1 MEVTRASADF
11 SGGKAEFRY
20 LMAPL
25 GKKDQPARA
34 VFDVNYRDVDLNAL
48 TEFYEMRGL
57 RLAGRAGGHNEMS
70 WPLGRYAERS
80 GSGTRDV
87 HVGRRPAGTAAGRR
101 RQRPTRAIAT

>member
-1 MEVTRASADF
+1 MEVTRASAEF

-25 GKKDQPARA
+25 GKKSEPARA

-57 RLAGRAGGHNEMS
+57 QLAGRASGHNEMS
-70 WPLGRYAERS
+70 WPLGRYAER
-80 GSGTRDV
+80 TRV
-87 HVGRRPAGTAAGRR
+87 RHRHVRIDRRPAGPATARR
-101 RQRPTRAIAT
+101 TRPPTRATGT